1 MVRKSIN
8 ILLIFLLSAVL
19 SLSAIAADI
28 VAESGEQQVRV
39 PLVVDLSDDIA
50 GAQFAFSYTDGLS
63 FADYEP
69 SGAVESAGVT
79 PAVEKDGVTYLGFFS
94 GANDFAPQNG
104 KLDMGYL
111 VFDYTGDEPQGVT
124 ISEIKLVVLTEDN
137 SSTKDEIL
145 GPITV
150 SVSRVGGPAPSASPS
165 ASPRTNPGANP
176 GASNSPAVG
185 GNNDGGNNDGGN
197 GTWWI
202 IVVAVIVVVA
212 VVIMVVA
219 RKKGKGGQQTDK
231 PGDSTPPD
239 A

>member
-1 MVRKSIN
+1 MLRKSIN

-19 SLSAIAADI
+19 SFSAIAADI
-28 VAESGEQQVRV
+28 VAESGAQQVKV
-39 PLVVDLSDDIA
+39 PLVADLSDDIA

-111 VFDYTGDEPQGVT
+111 VFDYTGDEPQSVT
-124 ISEIKLVVLTEDN
+124 ISEIKLVALSEDN
-137 SSTKDEIL
+137 DSTKDEVL
-145 GPITV
+145 GPITM
-150 SVSRVGGPAPSASPS
+150 SVSRVGGAAPSA
-165 ASPRTNPGANP
+165 NPGANP
-176 GASNSPAVG
+176 GTSPETNQGANNSPAP
-185 GNNDGGNNDGGN
+185 GGNNDGGN
-197 GTWWI
+197 GAWWI

-212 VVIMVVA
+212 VVILIVA
-219 RKKGKGGQQTDK
+219 RKKRKDSQQTDK
-231 PGDSTPPD
+231 SGDVTPPD